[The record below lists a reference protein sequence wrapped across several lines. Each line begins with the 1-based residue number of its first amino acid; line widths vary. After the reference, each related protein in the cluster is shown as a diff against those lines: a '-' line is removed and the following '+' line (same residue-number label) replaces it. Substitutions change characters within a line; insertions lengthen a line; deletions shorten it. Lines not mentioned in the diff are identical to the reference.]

1 MEQFDRGR
9 SLQQLDG
16 QDRGEPTFRSHLVR
30 ECRRFRRVP
39 LCNFTAE
46 DLRIAIGQNVG
57 LEYLVPLALER
68 LDDDP
73 FTPGAYY
80 PCDLLVSVLRSDMKF
95 WQRHAKLREPLVT
108 IAERAI
114 GLFPTKPDIASEVV
128 TKAVIRAYSEFMKRQ
143 TPAT

>member
-1 MEQFDRGR
+1 MEQFDRSR

-16 QDRGEPTFRSHLVR
+16 QDRGEPTYRSHLVR
-30 ECRRFRRVP
+30 ECRRLRRVP
-39 LCNFTAE
+39 LRDFTAE

-95 WQRHAKLREPLVT
+95 WQRHAKLRERLVT

-114 GLFPTKPDIASEVV
+114 GLFPTKPDIASELV
-128 TKAVIRAYSEFMKRQ
+128 TKAVIRAYSEFVKRQ
-143 TPAT
+143 TPAI